1 MKSSNPLV
9 FINHNDGSE
18 NWQDLMCKKS
28 DFMGRPHLCNRF
40 HTGFQRKRHV
50 CWSGLHLSTNA
61 TFLCPMI
68 FYLRNQLTGFCSFSL
83 PLLFLK
89 QNSQVCL
96 EGGKNFVWERFE
108 QRPHSFVVRRYDSY
122 HIVPGEY
129 EDKLSASPSA
139 CDAPRFCFV
148 DHGVMLPE
156 KEAVW
161 VCVWGSA

>member
-1 MKSSNPLV
+1 MLSSSWKYGKIQFGCWDIFSRFSTVLFDLFIVIRNIKTSLSRRKAKIHWPEKCVGWWSNVSGCQILKPLSRKCCYGPHDKFFTDTSWV
-9 FINHNDGSE
+9 FSE
-18 NWQDLMCKKS
+18 VWKKS
-28 DFMGRPHLCNRF
+28 AG
-40 HTGFQRKRHV
+40 Q
-50 CWSGLHLSTNA
+50 
-61 TFLCPMI
+61 
-68 FYLRNQLTGFCSFSL
+68 SL
-83 PLLFLK
+83 
-89 QNSQVCL
+89 
-96 EGGKNFVWERFE
+96 E

-139 CDAPRFCFV
+139 CDASRFCVV